1 MPVES
6 YGRVTS
12 LSEQQ
17 QAPSNNT
24 IRRRRRQTT
33 TNTYDNNNNNNN
45 TNASNIHYNDN
56 QQYQKEKKYD
66 NSYTT
71 TTSNRTK
78 TKTKT
83 HNDNM
88 NNTMTSF
95 FPPILLLLIVP
106 LLPIFLNASSS
117 INPLRYTI
125 IGSLLIYA
133 FDFIGPSATTETT
146 IVWIIW
152 ATFFVVSFSF
162 IYGQEQDFSNLWMI
176 RLIRMGTPIL
186 HFICCA
192 SYMALQ
198 VFMSS
203 SSNSQI
209 NNIQEDDNFTFPKI
223 LEDMIFTFTPVSFA
237 SILTY
242 YYCTSSTSL
251 VNTTTRT
258 AHLTF
263 PLLYSISMYYL
274 LKSSPSQKQQQ
285 KYATI
290 HFMVLLIFP
299 ILIYTTSQV
308 IMASSLSES
317 TPVIVEDL
325 ILAITLPLMIFQSL
339 IRKFS
344 VDDEPMETQSDITSS
359 FAHKFIQGLK
369 NMLST
374 NIHNNNN
381 NNNNN
386 DLSAT
391 IRNRIIILFITCYVA
406 SKRYIV
412 PTICVNISNQ
422 IYHGGYHDAT
432 ANGRINITISSLF
445 MTTSILLF
453 MLSHHISRFNVYT
466 NTTNNSSP
474 EKEIF
479 TKSLYFLSSKMSSPS
494 SSSSSSPDNLERAQ
508 EENIQDLF
516 QLTVC
521 IASFFLALS
530 FGVSLRNAPIVLLP
544 FLSIAI
550 FISTRMVSVLFN
562 QSQVERNLYFLLLHL
577 IS

>member
-17 QAPSNNT
+17 QAPSNNNT

-33 TNTYDNNNNNNN
+33 TNTYDNNNNNSTN
-45 TNASNIHYNDN
+45 TSNIHYNDN

-66 NSYTT
+66 SSYTT

-78 TKTKT
+78 TKT
-83 HNDNM
+83 HHDNM
-88 NNTMTSF
+88 NSMTSF

-106 LLPIFLNASSS
+106 LFPILLNASSS

-125 IGSLLIYA
+125 IGSLLVYA

-198 VFMSS
+198 VLMSS
-203 SSNSQI
+203 STSNSQI

-223 LEDMIFTFTPVSFA
+223 MEDMIFTFTPLSFA

-308 IMASSLSES
+308 IMASSSSLSES

-339 IRKFS
+339 IRKFF

-359 FAHKFIQGLK
+359 FAHKFIHGLK

-374 NIHNNNN
+374 N

-386 DLSAT
+386 DNSDLSAT
-391 IRNRIIILFITCYVA
+391 MRNRIILLFITCYVA

-412 PTICVNISNQ
+412 PTICVNISNE

-453 MLSHHISRFNVYT
+453 MLSRHISRFNVYT
-466 NTTNNSSP
+466 NTNNNSSP

-479 TKSLYFLSSKMSSPS
+479 AKSLYFLSSKMSSP
-494 SSSSSSPDNLERAQ
+494 SSPDNLERAQ

-562 QSQVERNLYFLLLHL
+562 QFIKVERNLYFLLLHP